1 MGWFEPAT
9 RGEVGGDAGDE
20 QEEAD
25 REGADHPAGLEAAL
39 EHEAIEQGEHQDQD
53 GGFGKEGAAAV
64 GGDGE
69 EIGEGGWSLA
79 GSAAATGWNED
90 QTRRRGDR
98 RDRSRGL
105 WTKRTT
111 GGGNE
116 RKTLERVCKF
126 FVQHKQTF
134 VLPALSLPR
143 GSIKVELISD
153 KCNVFNSLLIIMQVE

>member
-1 MGWFEPAT
+1 MGFEPAA

-20 QEEAD
+20 QEGAD

-39 EHEAIEQGEHQDQD
+39 EHEAIEQGEHQDQN
-53 GGFGKEGAAAV
+53 GGLGKEGAAAM

-69 EIGEGGWSLA
+69 EIEERGGSLA
-79 GSAAATGWNED
+79 GSAAAAGGNED
-90 QTRRRGDR
+90 QARRRGDR
-98 RDRSRGL
+98 RDRRDGL

-126 FVQHKQTF
+126 FV
-134 VLPALSLPR
+134 
-143 GSIKVELISD
+143 
-153 KCNVFNSLLIIMQVE
+153 